1 MSRMYIANCSQ
12 HDQTFLY
19 KVPESQAT
27 YLQDIRAGQQVVLAR
42 ELTKPDIDAIVEHHA
57 RYGMI
62 EAGNAGRTRMVAPL
76 LYSVDRQ
83 IALSRIQEQIRRNS
97 EIQVAQG
104 KDSRQLAAVQ
114 TNDYVEQQLRDM
126 KLPDTLT
133 EMSME
138 ITEESRDTRTDAS
151 PQVAEGIRVTRNEP
165 SDATPSRARR
175 PRRRAAD
182 AINQQEH

>member
-83 IALSRIQEQIRRNS
+83 IALTPKP
-97 EIQVAQG
+97 
-104 KDSRQLAAVQ
+104 KD
-114 TNDYVEQQLRDM
+114 
-126 KLPDTLT
+126 P
-133 EMSME
+133 
-138 ITEESRDTRTDAS
+138 
-151 PQVAEGIRVTRNEP
+151 
-165 SDATPSRARR
+165 R
-175 PRRRAAD
+175 PRSRLYGS
-182 AINQQEH
+182 